1 MEVFFRY
8 SVTWIFFFSGFLFQ
22 MMFLFLFVN
31 IISILKRNHQS
42 YVKQKLSDEISQDKS
57 RKVADVFI
65 VKPSLFILFW
75 KWSCVMLANSLV
87 KQALSPF

>member
-8 SVTWIFFFSGFLFQ
+8 SVTWIFFSGFLFQ
-22 MMFLFLFVN
+22 MMFLFLN

-42 YVKQKLSDEISQDKS
+42 YIKQKVSGEISQDKS

-65 VKPSLFILFW
+65 VIPSCSFYFE
-75 KWSCVMLANSLV
+75 SGVV
-87 KQALSPF
+87 